1 MSQPSQEQPQER
13 TLGRKL
19 VAWWV
24 LVGTLILIG
33 FLSAA
38 SAEDDADRSNAV
50 YEYQFGIGGLFIYGS
65 FVCES
70 LIDGLLLDGSF
81 VCSDW
86 RGLGHLS
93 GGLLLIP

>member
-1 MSQPSQEQPQER
+1 MGPLAVGGVSEPLPERQDEQ

-50 YEYQFGIGGLFIYGS
+50 YEYQFGIGGS
-65 FVCES
+65 VH
-70 LIDGLLLDGSF
+70 LLR
-81 VCSDW
+81 C
-86 RGLGHLS
+86 
-93 GGLLLIP
+93 